1 MYYDLNY
8 LKGQTIAGT
17 KQKQL
22 GLAFLRFFFF
32 LLKLPKRK
40 MSSVCLNKRETH

>member
-17 KQKQL
+17 KQEQL

-32 LLKLPKRK
+32 T
-40 MSSVCLNKRETH
+40 ETSQAKNANRLFE

>member
-17 KQKQL
+17 KQEQL
-22 GLAFLRFFFF
+22 GLAFLRFYFW
-32 LLKLPKRK
+32 LKLPKRK
-40 MSSVCLNKRETH
+40 MPSVCLNKRETH

>member
-22 GLAFLRFFFF
+22 GLAFLRFFFTETSQAKNAKR
-32 LLKLPKRK
+32 LL
-40 MSSVCLNKRETH
+40 E